1 MLYKG
6 ENNTPLSLDQIQYL
20 HSVLAGKPTTL
31 LNPYALHKYLHQAP
45 YINDFNKQR
54 LSFQH
59 LKHYFQLISSG
70 KLHTSLPHY
79 TPHYTLTALL
89 TGQKIEAKKHNI
101 LYIRTKRVSYIQQQS
116 INDSRRIQSPMRRR
130 RQQQ

>member
-45 YINDFNKQR
+45 YINDFNKHG

-70 KLHTSLPHY
+70 KLHQYKHSL
-79 TPHYTLTALL
+79 LFRLFN
-89 TGQKIEAKKHNI
+89 GQKIEAKKHNI
-101 LYIRTKRVSYIQQQS
+101 LYIRT
-116 INDSRRIQSPMRRR
+116 
-130 RQQQ
+130 